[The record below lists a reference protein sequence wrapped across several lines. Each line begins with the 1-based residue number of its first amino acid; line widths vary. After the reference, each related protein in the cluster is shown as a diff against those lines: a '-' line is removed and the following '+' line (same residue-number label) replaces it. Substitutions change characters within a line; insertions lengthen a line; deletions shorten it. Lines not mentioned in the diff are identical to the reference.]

1 MELNQLHDQKYLKM
15 LVYNRIFCID
25 ELQLRSKMHEL
36 SVYVDI
42 KYLSIDVSAIINSGE
57 WQIITEVTNEG
68 KHINAF
74 KHF

>member
-1 MELNQLHDQKYLKM
+1 
-15 LVYNRIFCID
+15 
-25 ELQLRSKMHEL
+25 MHEL

-57 WQIITEVTNEG
+57 WQIITEVTNGG

>member
-1 MELNQLHDQKYLKM
+1 
-15 LVYNRIFCID
+15 
-25 ELQLRSKMHEL
+25 MHEL

-74 KHF
+74 KHFKKKQNLRWKL